1 MNILQAICRQLNFLA
16 PLFSA
21 DSNKPAASI
30 SAKDSYNTT
39 AESNNPRGVAQLYL
53 LRDLKNLHRLLSDL
67 PLNRKSAESV
77 GDTARINAAKS
88 IYKCSYKF
96 KKRRRRVI
104 EKCAHTPHF
113 L

>member
-39 AESNNPRGVAQLYL
+39 AESNNPRGVAQLL
-53 LRDLKNLHRLLSDL
+53 AAGLK
-67 PLNRKSAESV
+67 
-77 GDTARINAAKS
+77 
-88 IYKCSYKF
+88 KF
-96 KKRRRRVI
+96 
-104 EKCAHTPHF
+104 A
-113 L
+113 